1 MSLTRLVVIGCGR
14 DVETLVVEFPVK
26 FHYDIFAF
34 GISKLYVYK
43 TVVIPL
49 FF

>member
-14 DVETLVVEFPVK
+14 DVETIVVDFPVK
-26 FHYDIFAF
+26 FHYNIFAF
-34 GISKLYVYK
+34 EISKLYVYK
-43 TVVIPL
+43 TVIPL